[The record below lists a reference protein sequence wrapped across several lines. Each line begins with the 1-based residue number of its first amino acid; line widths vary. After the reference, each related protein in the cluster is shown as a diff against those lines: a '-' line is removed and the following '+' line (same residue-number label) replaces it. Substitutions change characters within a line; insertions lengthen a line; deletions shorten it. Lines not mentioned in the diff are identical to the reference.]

1 MIRFFLFRQRRII
14 ILATLVFSS
23 MSNAANLFTFGDE
36 HFYPVVDRAR
46 GTKSKYILAT
56 GLVLTAASYNQ
67 QYEITDPEEREQKD
81 KQKKLGEQ
89 LGNGALSLGLIGM
102 QMLFDDD
109 AYNYYS
115 HLRGLAYTAGFLFG
129 TKAVLQGR
137 WPGANTDYQPFPS
150 THTAIAFMSATSL
163 TYAYGWPA
171 MILAYPAAAFV
182 GYSKLGNESARL
194 SDVIA
199 GATIGIWLGRAS
211 YYENA
216 DAAKDLRLQK
226 NPKLTSLEMLPI
238 LSANQ
243 FGTVIHYSF

>member
-1 MIRFFLFRQRRII
+1 MVRFLFVM
-14 ILATLVFSS
+14 TLVLLSFAE
-23 MSNAANLFTFGDE
+23 AANLHSFGDE
-36 HFYPVVDRAR
+36 HFYPVVERAR
-46 GTKSKYILAT
+46 GTKSKYILFT

-67 QYEITDPEEREQKD
+67 KYEITNSEDREKKD
-81 KQKKLGEQ
+81 KQQKLGEH
-89 LGNGALSLGLIGM
+89 LGNGALSLGVIGM
-102 QMLFDDD
+102 QMLFDED

-115 HLRGLAYTAGFLFG
+115 HLRGLTYTAGFLFG
-129 TKAVLQGR
+129 TKAVIQGR
-137 WPGANTDYQPFPS
+137 WPGANTDYQKFPS

-171 MILAYPAAAFV
+171 AMLFYPVAAFV
-182 GYSKLGNESARL
+182 GNSKLGSESARL

-199 GATIGIWLGRAS
+199 GATIGLWLGRAS

-226 NPKLTSLEMLPI
+226 NFKLTSFEAIPI

-243 FGTVIHYSF
+243 FGTVIHCSF